1 MQEKERKKEEEK
13 EEKMRRTRV
22 DTKCHAKPVW
32 CWALWWCLVLSLVGG
47 VEAHG
52 FFGGCLVGLWT
63 CIPLVGMLALMAPK
77 KGKKKSHEGEG
88 EEGEEGE
95 EAGGGAAASVR
106 SRSPRNRAKARR
118 RSRGSKAEEVGE
130 GEEEGGGAAVSGS
143 AKRCHALCWAGNRCD
158 GTKAG
163 GTNFCR
169 NHMRGQPH
177 GIAGANSDHKGEEPA
192 QEKRRRRKSS
202 QKKPQRSE
210 DFGEGAEEAVVHL
223 LPQYQGPE
231 CEEMDIDMFFLPLAL
246 DKVGALSIFWNT
258 HQAPA
263 MKVFSERPNF
273 LQLFHQPL
281 ALFVQMPKG
290 AHPQAWKAEV
300 CRALRSQGVE
310 VPIPTSSNPFNGSCI
325 VRRNVKCHWGSVAR
339 ALRNLGLDV
348 VHIGQYGCKVPLQ
361 DFKDSFEMGQPLQE
375 GSAFDIAFQ
384 RRHTESIVLFGL
396 QGGRG
401 EVEVCGKPCKAYI
414 AQKKSDALLQVS
426 PGHWTLMIGTSYW

>member
-1 MQEKERKKEEEK
+1 
-13 EEKMRRTRV
+13 
-22 DTKCHAKPVW
+22 
-32 CWALWWCLVLSLVGG
+32 
-47 VEAHG
+47 
-52 FFGGCLVGLWT
+52 
-63 CIPLVGMLALMAPK
+63 MLALMAPK

-95 EAGGGAAASVR
+95 EAGGGAAASAR

-143 AKRCHALCWAGNRCD
+143 AAGSGAKRCHALCWAGKRCD

-163 GTNFCR
+163 GTNFRR

-202 QKKPQRSE
+202 QNPQRSE

-223 LPQYQGPE
+223 LSQYQGPE

-258 HQAPA
+258 QQAPA
-263 MKVFSERPNF
+263 MKVFSERPSF

-281 ALFVQMPKG
+281 ALFVQMPEG

-300 CRALRSQGVE
+300 CRALHSQGVE

-325 VRRNVKCHWGSVAR
+325 VRRNVKCHWGSVAP

-361 DFKDSFEMGQPLQE
+361 YFKDSFEMGQPLQE

-401 EVEVCGKPCKAYI
+401 EVEDQGWW
-414 AQKKSDALLQVS
+414 LQRIN
-426 PGHWTLMIGTSYW
+426 GNGGLWK